1 MTTYAKRKLKYSRNE
16 NFNLLHYVEWD
27 RIATLSQHKRTE
39 GYVIVSTCSYCS
51 IINII
56 LVAFYPQMFVFLSFL
71 FVITCLSV
79 FEWPFLIT
87 DLSVVEWPFL
97 ITYLSVVEWPFLIT
111 HLSVV
116 EWPFLITHLSVVE
129 WPNTHLSVPEWPFL
143 ITYLSVP
150 EWPFLNTHLSVFK
163 GTFLNTHLSVFK
175 GPFLNT
181 HLSWMTVSDYP
192 PLWYLQTF
200 LSISYWTFTIYNTVD
215 WIPNLIKT
223 LHSINIWNNV

>member
-79 FEWPFLIT
+79 FE
-87 DLSVVEWPFL
+87 
-97 ITYLSVVEWPFLIT
+97 
-111 HLSVV
+111 
-116 EWPFLITHLSVVE
+116 
-129 WPNTHLSVPEWPFL
+129 
-143 ITYLSVP
+143 
-150 EWPFLNTHLSVFK
+150 
-163 GTFLNTHLSVFK
+163 
-175 GPFLNT
+175 
-181 HLSWMTVSDYP
+181 
-192 PLWYLQTF
+192 
-200 LSISYWTFTIYNTVD
+200 
-215 WIPNLIKT
+215 
-223 LHSINIWNNV
+223 